1 MFIKPQPCQK
11 CHIGKRCFSQLK
23 TFMVQFSLLYFSET
37 VKLDC
42 VTVTR
47 ASCEQH
53 WLLCR
58 AVVGPFLAE
67 ASTVSVLS
75 IFTGDLLSFTKEGRV
90 KLLLHGRPATCCK
103 HLYVAYGWHS
113 GKGQVGGLG

>member
-11 CHIGKRCFSQLK
+11 CHVGECCFSQLK
-23 TFMVQFSLLYFSET
+23 TFMVQFSLLHFSET

-42 VTVTR
+42 VTVAR
-47 ASCEQH
+47 AGCEQH
-53 WLLCR
+53 WLLCK

-75 IFTGDLLSFTKEGRV
+75 ILMGDLLSFTKKDPV
-90 KLLLHGRPATCCK
+90 KLLLHGRLATCCK
-103 HLYVAYGWHS
+103 HLYVAYGCHS
-113 GKGQVGGLG
+113 GKGRVGGLG